1 MYLEDTYQER
11 LRQAGIIGPDEVVMR
26 EGDLFVAV
34 NVVENKRRIIT
45 LDQKILE
52 SRSRKELLKG

>member
-1 MYLEDTYQER
+1 MYLDEVYQKR
-11 LRQAGIIGPDEVVMR
+11 LRSEGLIGPNEVVMQ
-26 EGDLFVAV
+26 EGDLFVAI

-45 LDQKILE
+45 LDKNILE

>member
-1 MYLEDTYQER
+1 MYLDDIHQEK

-34 NVVENKRRIIT
+34 NVVENKRRIVT

-52 SRSRKELLKG
+52 NRSRKELLKG